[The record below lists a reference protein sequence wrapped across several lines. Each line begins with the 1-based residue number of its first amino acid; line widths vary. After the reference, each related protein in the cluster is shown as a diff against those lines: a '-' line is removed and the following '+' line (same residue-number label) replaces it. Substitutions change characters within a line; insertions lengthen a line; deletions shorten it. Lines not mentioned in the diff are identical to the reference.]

1 MKNEKCNLSDIA
13 LCAMAVSVLGLLGT
27 AAILT
32 ARAAKK
38 PKNNAISARG
48 GDVAGIE
55 KQKIARNN
63 ARGVVKLAATGI
75 KNSENA

>member
-38 PKNNAISARG
+38 HCKDNVECAEEE
-48 GDVAGIE
+48 D
-55 KQKIARNN
+55 KQD
-63 ARGVVKLAATGI
+63 
-75 KNSENA
+75 EE